1 MTSVLVMLICCFG
14 MVIAALYK
22 QDIPLVQ
29 DGISRVPLY
38 ALLDTQKLKQDIKSE
53 LEKEMTAKVKEIL
66 KGIVDSQISENL
78 ATINSN
84 LSNIREGSNNQ
95 QDEIELL
102 KLKGTFNITSDYKWL
117 FIMLYFWL
125 DTFYVISNKNVNIT
139 FGAHDVFWNNI
150 FHVCLFVFCFIFN
163 LVIRAGCSTVA
174 TCGPQQLIIPVYQT
188 STPVCFLA
196 SMLFHR

>member
-22 QDIPLVQ
+22 QDIPLVE

-102 KLKGTFNITSDYKWL
+102 KLKGTFNITSDYK
-117 FIMLYFWL
+117 
-125 DTFYVISNKNVNIT
+125 
-139 FGAHDVFWNNI
+139 
-150 FHVCLFVFCFIFN
+150 
-163 LVIRAGCSTVA
+163 
-174 TCGPQQLIIPVYQT
+174 
-188 STPVCFLA
+188 
-196 SMLFHR
+196 